1 MSQHQNESIPS
12 QSASLFL
19 AISAA
24 IAATAAVATFLS
36 VSSGLPL
43 WAMFIGWVAFF
54 TRPATV
60 REILRSFSCIALGLL
75 LGGVAAMA
83 LGRLGP
89 VLGHASIVVV
99 VFLVALIVVSL
110 RSVPFVNNVLCYFI
124 GLTAFFAAHSASEAP
139 SIEKL
144 AGASA
149 LGLLAGWGAH
159 TLQHLLGSSQRQH
172 V

>member
-1 MSQHQNESIPS
+1 MPAHTATFYI
-12 QSASLFL
+12 

-24 IAATAAVATFLS
+24 IAATAAAATFLS

-54 TRPATV
+54 TRAATA
-60 REILRSFSCIALGLL
+60 REVVRSFTCIALGLL
-75 LGGVAAMA
+75 LGGVAALA

-89 VLGHASIVVV
+89 VLGHATIVVV
-99 VFLVALIVVSL
+99 VFFVALLVVSL
-110 RSVPFVNNVLCYFI
+110 RSVPFINNVLCYFI
-124 GLTAFFAAHSASEAP
+124 GLTAFFAAHSAPESP
-139 SIEKL
+139 SIAQL

-159 TLQHLLGSSQRQH
+159 TLQHLLVSSQRQH
-172 V
+172 A